1 MGRITTK
8 VAIPVSSAVQGP
20 TRIGRDRQGA
30 RRVPLAYKGEA
41 YWEQRAR
48 ANVPVSVLNTKI

>member
-8 VAIPVSSAVQGP
+8 VVIPVSSAVQGP
-20 TRIGRDRQGA
+20 TRTGRDRQGA